1 MSNSG
6 SVFHHQV
13 SNSSEVR
20 LITAKNDSVHV
31 CLIDEFLFVNANNA
45 PLAPVGSDSKK
56 AEKRLGDKKSY
67 GTTSAVQT
75 MLFEIVTYYI
85 DDLLVVVVNGIPY
98 L

>member
-6 SVFHHQV
+6 SVFPRQI
-13 SNSSEVR
+13 SDNSEVR
-20 LITAKNDSVHV
+20 LLTTRNDSVHLG
-31 CLIDEFLFVNANNA
+31 LIDKFVFVYANDV

-56 AEKRLGDKKSY
+56 AEVRLRNRKSY

-75 MLFEIVTYYI
+75 MIFEIVTYYI